1 MIIYSVI
8 GGSWPKKDKRI
19 NDLVIQTEKAKNIFT
34 DLEAE
39 LKGLVEQNNGK
50 DKEIGD
56 MKTNIADLLNKW
68 SL

>member
-1 MIIYSVI
+1 M
-8 GGSWPKKDKRI
+8 
-19 NDLVIQTEKAKNIFT
+19 IQTEKAKNIFT

-56 MKTNIADLLNKW
+56 MKINIAELVKQVE
-68 SL
+68 SLVTMLKAR